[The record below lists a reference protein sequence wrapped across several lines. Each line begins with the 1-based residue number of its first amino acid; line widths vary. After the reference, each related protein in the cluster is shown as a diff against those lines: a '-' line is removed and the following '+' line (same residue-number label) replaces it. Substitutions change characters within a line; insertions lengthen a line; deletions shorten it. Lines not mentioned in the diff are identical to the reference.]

1 MVSGYLLNQIQ
12 LITALKKNGERNI
25 GKKGMIEST
34 IHFLKHLF
42 GFCGEPHPNVFIG
55 GIGLIGY
62 CFNCCKN
69 ILNKYEK
76 KNNNTR

>member
-1 MVSGYLLNQIQ
+1 
-12 LITALKKNGERNI
+12 
-25 GKKGMIEST
+25 MIEST